1 MTRHSTLQYTIPIAL
16 ATLVGCSGIPTQNQ
30 STNTTDKPH
39 TQEHARTVD
48 ISGDRVTG
56 TLSMRGSE
64 PHAFL
69 SLHTTKATY
78 QIINPKDFALDNM
91 QGRTVTLTYEV
102 VSKKIGPGF
111 PAKIKVLSV
120 IKAP

>member
-1 MTRHSTLQYTIPIAL
+1 MTRHSPLQYTIPIAL

-39 TQEHARTVD
+39 TQKHTRPAGL
-48 ISGDRVTG
+48 SGDRITG

-64 PHAFL
+64 PHTYL
-69 SLHTTKATY
+69 SLHTAKTTY
-78 QIINPKDFALDNM
+78 QIINPKAFALDRM
-91 QGRTVTLTYEV
+91 QGKTVTLSIKI

-120 IKAP
+120 VKAP